1 MGEGEG
7 GREAGDGG
15 RRGRRAGGG
24 ERETRSRSNRRVA
37 RRIRLVRRLT
47 GGSDRRPTGFTGSS
61 RFDRAKNPLGGA
73 EPRSRTT
80 RKKHAECCEKTDPR
94 GAGRGAPRERAMG
107 GSRAPLRLSIRGDA
121 LRDLPGAHET
131 PLGSKHAHSGVLED
145 ACARRY
151 RGTRGGKMKARRGG
165 TGSGGPSVSPSA
177 ATSDPARYRPRS
189 GRRSRRA
196 RATARRDAPRRRPG
210 RTRRSTRSTRGSNEK
225 RRRKRADATRRNT
238 HRPSAAAAPRPPPA
252 TSSRA
257 SRRPQAGGRCDTAP
271 SASISRE
278 RARAARHLS
287 RHLFAC
293 AHAKTWM

>member
-1 MGEGEG
+1 
-7 GREAGDGG
+7 
-15 RRGRRAGGG
+15 
-24 ERETRSRSNRRVA
+24 
-37 RRIRLVRRLT
+37 
-47 GGSDRRPTGFTGSS
+47 
-61 RFDRAKNPLGGA
+61 
-73 EPRSRTT
+73 
-80 RKKHAECCEKTDPR
+80 
-94 GAGRGAPRERAMG
+94 MG

-210 RTRRSTRSTRGSNEK
+210 RTHGRRVRRGDRMKNDEGNGRTRRAGTRTALRRLLRHDLRQRRHRARRVDRKRGGDAIPRPRRRSVGS
-225 RRRKRADATRRNT
+225 A
-238 HRPSAAAAPRPPPA
+238 PAPRGTCLHVPTQRRGRDPNMQKCCGQLVGVEHFVSKGGEGENERENAIRSRVVDHWPPVAFPID
-252 TSSRA
+252 R
-257 SRRPQAGGRCDTAP
+257 SRRSGLKG
-271 SASISRE
+271 SFFGHG
-278 RARAARHLS
+278 RARVSANGAS
-287 RHLFAC
+287 
-293 AHAKTWM
+293 